1 VFQYYKNK
9 KMEHKLFHIHS
20 VTKSVVSILIGIAID
35 QGLIEDTHTP
45 ISHYFP
51 DVDDEK
57 KQVTIEH
64 LLTMTS
70 GWEWGEFGSWGGR
83 PFPMI
88 NSKNWVKFTLE
99 QKMESSPGLHM
110 AYNSGCS
117 HLLSAI
123 LQKATK
129 VTTAA
134 FAEKMLF
141 KPLGITDYRW
151 HEDSKGITIGGFG
164 LCLQSAD
171 MLKIGLMMMEG
182 GVLLN
187 KRVISDSWISSSTT
201 ARYHSYDSLGSYG
214 YHWWVLVDE
223 NKQAYNPNLFFA
235 MGYGGQYIIV
245 SQEHQFVVVFTS
257 ELYNDTFL
265 PLRLFKNHLFIKG
278 AAYR

>member
-1 VFQYYKNK
+1 MFRYYKNK
-9 KMEHKLFHIHS
+9 KMEHKLFQLHS
-20 VTKSVVSILIGIAID
+20 VTKSVISILIGIAVD
-35 QGLIEDTHTP
+35 QGLIEDIHTP

-51 DVDDEK
+51 HIEDEK

-64 LLTMTS
+64 LLTMTP

-88 NSKNWVKFTLE
+88 NSKNWVKFILE
-99 QKMESSPGLHM
+99 QKMESAPGLHM

-129 VTTAA
+129 GTTAS

-151 HEDSKGITIGGFG
+151 HEDSNGITIGGFG
-164 LCLQSAD
+164 LCLQTAD
-171 MLKIGLMMMEG
+171 MLKIGIMVMNG
-182 GVLLN
+182 GVWSN
-187 KRVISDSWISSSTT
+187 KRVVSDSWFSSSTM
-201 ARYHSYDSLGSYG
+201 ARYHTYDSLGSYG

-223 NKQAYNPNLFFA
+223 NKQAYDPNLFFA
-235 MGYGGQYIIV
+235 MGYGGQYILV

-257 ELYNDTFL
+257 ELYNDTFF
-265 PLRLFKNHLFIKG
+265 PLRLFRKHILEIVMI
-278 AAYR
+278 